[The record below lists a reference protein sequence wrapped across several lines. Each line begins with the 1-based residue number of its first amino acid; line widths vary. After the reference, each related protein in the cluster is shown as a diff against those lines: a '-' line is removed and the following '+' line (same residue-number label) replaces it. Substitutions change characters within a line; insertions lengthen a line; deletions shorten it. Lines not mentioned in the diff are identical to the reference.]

1 MPMTAAATEALIRN
15 YYDRFNAK
23 DIEGFVK
30 LLTDDVVHDISQGGR
45 DTGKDQ
51 FRKFLEG
58 MNSAYEETAKD
69 LVVMTEPSGKRAAAE
84 FTIDGTYLKADGAGM
99 PAAQGQKYTL
109 RVGAFFEIR
118 DGRVARISNHYN
130 FKDWL
135 RQVAK

>member
-1 MPMTAAATEALIRN
+1 MSAAAAEALIRT

-23 DIEGFVK
+23 DVEGFLK

-45 DTGKDQ
+45 ETGKAA

-58 MNSAYEETAKD
+58 MNVAYEETAKN
-69 LVVMTEPSGKRAAAE
+69 LVVMTEPSGARAAAE
-84 FTIDGTYLKADGAGM
+84 FTIDGKYLKSDGAGM
-99 PAAQGQKYTL
+99 PAARGQKYTL

-130 FKDWL
+130 FKDWV
-135 RQVAK
+135 RQVEK